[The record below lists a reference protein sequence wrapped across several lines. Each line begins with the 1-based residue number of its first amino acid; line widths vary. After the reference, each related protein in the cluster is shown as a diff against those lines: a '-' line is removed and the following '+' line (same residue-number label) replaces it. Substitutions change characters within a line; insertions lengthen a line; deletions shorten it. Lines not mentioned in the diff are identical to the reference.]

1 MTKAKICSVTQ
12 VSHALVAGEGGAAL
26 VGLNFAPESPR
37 RLSVPQAQ
45 EIARA
50 LRRRFPGPAPAL
62 VGVFVNATVAEMER
76 TAASCSLDWL
86 QLAGEE
92 PGETAADLE
101 HPLLRVV
108 HVAPD
113 ETAEGLLRRL
123 AEGARWFRSKES
135 LFLLDARVEGRHGGT
150 GKTIDWALARRAA
163 REYPLLLS
171 GGLTPENVEEA
182 VTLVQPW
189 GVDVSSGVESGGLK
203 DEGKIRAFLAA
214 VRRAGGGLEADEIK
228 KEGRLWGGPGVHGA
242 S

>member
-1 MTKAKICSVTQ
+1 MTKVKICGVTQ
-12 VSHALVAGEGGAAL
+12 ISHALVAGEAGAAL
-26 VGLNFAPESPR
+26 IGLNFAPESPR

-62 VGVFVNATVAEMER
+62 VGIFVNATAADMRR

-92 PGETAADLE
+92 PWETAAALE
-101 HPLLRVV
+101 QPLIRVV

-113 ETAEGLLRRL
+113 ETAEGLLGRL
-123 AEGARWFRSKES
+123 AEGARWIHSKES
-135 LFLLDARVEGRHGGT
+135 LFLLDAYVAGRHGGT
-150 GKTIDWALARRAA
+150 GKTIDWELARRAA

-171 GGLTPENVEEA
+171 GGLTPENAEQA
-182 VTLVQPW
+182 AGLVQPW
-189 GVDVSSGVESGGLK
+189 GIDVSSGVESGGLK
-203 DEGKIRAFLAA
+203 DEAKIRAFLAA
-214 VRRAGGGLEADEIK
+214 VRRADGGLGADEIK